1 RWHGLLHSGAR
12 YAVRDQESAREC
24 IEENT
29 TLRRIAPHTIEDIG
43 GLFAL
48 LPGDDE
54 AYAGQFVEGCRA
66 SGIPTEELSAAAAH
80 RREPLLAPDVKLA
93 FAVPDGGID
102 SWSLLRSMAADAEAR
117 GCRVL
122 VRHPLV
128 GVERDGDRI
137 TAVRVHDAVAGQ
149 DRTIGCQWV
158 VNAAGAWAGEVG
170 RMAGVPLKM
179 IAGKGVMVVMASRY
193 VRGVIN
199 ACRKPADGDI
209 IVPQHEVAILGT
221 TSEQVPSADD
231 IAVPPA
237 DVDRM
242 IDMCAQMVPALA
254 SGRVLRA
261 FAGSRPLYVAEPPA
275 DGGDGGGDTR
285 AVSRN
290 FTVIDHPRL
299 DGLDNMYSIVGGKLT
314 TCRQMA
320 EAVVDRLAER
330 MGVTEP
336 CRTATELLPGADHG
350 THRVAEPLA
359 RVERDQTY
367 GELICECELVTRGQ
381 VREAVNDGLTELED
395 LRRKVRL
402 GYGPCQAAFCAWRAA
417 GMLAEGSGRRGP
429 GNPEGVPRSVGRGPG
444 NPTTRWSGWSGS
456 WRSAGAGS
464 GRPSGATRPARP
476 CSTTPSTAASS
487 TSGARAC
494 PTRRPPPPRA
504 ADAGRRGRRRGG
516 PGRAGQRHPPGRGGP
531 PGAGPGPRQRL
542 HPLGGW
548 GGRRARADRRRAGRA
563 ATGGDRPPPRG
574 PPLPPGRSG
583 GDPRRPGLV
592 LPLHRRGRPDP
603 RRRPRPQS
611 RPGHRLRHPATHLP
625 ASRAG
630 GGPGN
635 RVGCS
640 TGAGGGGDLRRVPRL
655 LGGPVRGPPAPD

>member
-1 RWHGLLHSGAR
+1 METDVVVVGGGVTGVAVLRDLALRGVRAVLVERFDLGTGTSGRWHGLLHSGAR

-29 TLRRIAPHTIEDIG
+29 TLRRIAPHTVEDIG
-43 GLFAL
+43 GLFVL

-54 AYAGQFVEGCRA
+54 AYADKFVDGCKA

-80 RREPLLAPDVKLA
+80 RREPLLAPDVKVA

-117 GCRVL
+117 GCKVL
-122 VRHPLV
+122 VRHPIV
-128 GVERDGDRI
+128 GMERDGDRI
-137 TAVRVHDAVAGQ
+137 AAVRVHDLVAGE

-158 VNAAGAWAGEVG
+158 VNAAGAWAGDVG

-221 TSEQVPSADD
+221 TSEQVASADD
-231 IAVPPA
+231 ISVGLA

-242 IDMCAQMVPALA
+242 IDMCAQMVPAIA

-275 DGGDGGGDTR
+275 DGDSGAARGGDTR
-285 AVSRN
+285 EVSRT
-290 FTVIDHPRL
+290 FTVVDHPRL

-320 EAVVDRLAER
+320 EAVVDWLAER

-336 CRTATELLPGADHG
+336 CRTATEVLPGADHG
-350 THRVAEPLA
+350 PHRLAEPLA
-359 RVERDQTY
+359 RVERDQAY

-381 VREAVNDGLTELED
+381 VREAAASGLTELED
-395 LRRKVRL
+395 LRRKLRL

-417 GMLAEGSGRRGP
+417 GMLAEAQTTGGATPDGNAADGNAADGNAADGNAADGNRRLDAVAGLERFLEERWRGQLP
-429 GNPEGVPRSVGRGPG
+429 AIWGDQARQALLNHAIYRGIFNLQGTGVPDEAAA
-444 NPTTRWSGWSGS
+444 PT
-456 WRSAGAGS
+456 AGAGE
-464 GRPSGATRPARP
+464 
-476 CSTTPSTAASS
+476 
-487 TSGARAC
+487 
-494 PTRRPPPPRA
+494 
-504 ADAGRRGRRRGG
+504 D
-516 PGRAGQRHPPGRGGP
+516 
-531 PGAGPGPRQRL
+531 
-542 HPLGGW
+542 
-548 GGRRARADRRRAGRA
+548 
-563 ATGGDRPPPRG
+563 
-574 PPLPPGRSG
+574 
-583 GDPRRPGLV
+583 
-592 LPLHRRGRPDP
+592 
-603 RRRPRPQS
+603 
-611 RPGHRLRHPATHLP
+611 
-625 ASRAG
+625 
-630 GGPGN
+630 
-635 RVGCS
+635 
-640 TGAGGGGDLRRVPRL
+640 
-655 LGGPVRGPPAPD
+655 

>member
-1 RWHGLLHSGAR
+1 MTAPLETDVVVVGGGVTGVAVLRDLALRGVHAILVERFDLGTGTSGRWHGLLHSGAR

-43 GLFAL
+43 GLFVL

-122 VRHPLV
+122 VRHPMV

-137 TAVRVHDAVAGQ
+137 TAVRVHDAVAGE
-149 DRTIGCQWV
+149 DRLIGCQWV

-170 RMAGVPLKM
+170 RMAGVPITM

-193 VRGVIN
+193 VRGVVN

-221 TSEQVPSADD
+221 TSEQVPSPDD
-231 IAVPPA
+231 ISVAPA

-242 IDMCAQMVPALA
+242 IDMCAQMVPAIA

-261 FAGSRPLYVAEPPA
+261 FAGSRPLYKPEAPA
-275 DGGDGGGDTR
+275 GGGGSGGDGGGGDTR
-285 AVSRN
+285 EVSRT
-290 FTVIDHPRL
+290 FTVLDHASR
-299 DGLDNMYSIVGGKLT
+299 DGLDNMFSIVGGKLT

-336 CRTATELLPGADHG
+336 CRTATEVLPGADHG
-350 THRVAEPLA
+350 PHRLAEPLA
-359 RVERDQTY
+359 RVERDQAY

-381 VREAVNDGLTELED
+381 VRQAVADGLTELED
-395 LRRKVRL
+395 LRRKLRL

-417 GMLAEGSGRRGP
+417 GMLAEAQGAGDGASGDGARGP
-429 GNPEGVPRSVGRGPG
+429 DPVAGLERFMEERWRGQRSTIWGDQARQALLNHAIYRGIFDLQGDGVPDEAAAVLEQPRTGPG
-444 NPTTRWSGWSGS
+444 
-456 WRSAGAGS
+456 AGD
-464 GRPSGATRPARP
+464 
-476 CSTTPSTAASS
+476 
-487 TSGARAC
+487 
-494 PTRRPPPPRA
+494 PTRRVGQELVG
-504 ADAGRRGRRRGG
+504 DTEGRTSS
-516 PGRAGQRHPPGRGGP
+516 
-531 PGAGPGPRQRL
+531 
-542 HPLGGW
+542 
-548 GGRRARADRRRAGRA
+548 RADGR
-563 ATGGDRPPPRG
+563 
-574 PPLPPGRSG
+574 
-583 GDPRRPGLV
+583 
-592 LPLHRRGRPDP
+592 
-603 RRRPRPQS
+603 
-611 RPGHRLRHPATHLP
+611 
-625 ASRAG
+625 
-630 GGPGN
+630 
-635 RVGCS
+635 
-640 TGAGGGGDLRRVPRL
+640 
-655 LGGPVRGPPAPD
+655 

>member
-1 RWHGLLHSGAR
+1 MNRPPLETDVVVVDGGVTGVAVLRDLALRGVQAILVERFDLGTGTSGRWHGLLHSGAR

-29 TLRRIAPHTIEDIG
+29 TLRRVAPHTIEDIG
-43 GLFAL
+43 GLFVL

-102 SWSLLRSMAADAEAR
+102 SWGLLRSMAADAEAR
-117 GCRVL
+117 GCQVL
-122 VRHPLV
+122 VRHPIV
-128 GVERDGDRI
+128 GVERTGDRI

-170 RMAGVPLKM
+170 RMAGVPLTM

-193 VRGVIN
+193 VRGVVN

-221 TSEQVPSADD
+221 TSEQVDSPDD
-231 IAVPPA
+231 ISVAPA

-242 IDMCAQMVPALA
+242 VDMCAQMVPAIA

-261 FAGSRPLYVAEPPA
+261 FAGSRPLYKPEAPA
-275 DGGDGGGDTR
+275 VGDGQAAGGDTR
-285 AVSRN
+285 EVSRN

-299 DGLDNMYSIVGGKLT
+299 DGLDNMFSIVGGKLT

-330 MGVTEP
+330 MGVTTP
-336 CRTATELLPGADHG
+336 CTTATELLPGADHG
-350 THRVAEPLA
+350 THKVAGPLA
-359 RVERDQTY
+359 RVERDQAY

-381 VREAVNDGLTELED
+381 VREAVASGLTELED
-395 LRRKVRL
+395 LRRKLRL

-417 GMLAEGSGRRGP
+417 GMVADAQPAGDGDRVPDPVAGLERFLEERWRGQRSTIW
-429 GNPEGVPRSVGRGPG
+429 GDQARQAMLNHAIYRGIFDLRGDGVPDEAAAVSPED
-444 NPTTRWSGWSGS
+444 
-456 WRSAGAGS
+456 GA
-464 GRPSGATRPARP
+464 
-476 CSTTPSTAASS
+476 
-487 TSGARAC
+487 
-494 PTRRPPPPRA
+494 
-504 ADAGRRGRRRGG
+504 
-516 PGRAGQRHPPGRGGP
+516 
-531 PGAGPGPRQRL
+531 
-542 HPLGGW
+542 
-548 GGRRARADRRRAGRA
+548 
-563 ATGGDRPPPRG
+563 
-574 PPLPPGRSG
+574 
-583 GDPRRPGLV
+583 
-592 LPLHRRGRPDP
+592 
-603 RRRPRPQS
+603 
-611 RPGHRLRHPATHLP
+611 
-625 ASRAG
+625 
-630 GGPGN
+630 
-635 RVGCS
+635 
-640 TGAGGGGDLRRVPRL
+640 
-655 LGGPVRGPPAPD
+655 